1 MRQHDRFVHDR
12 LPPLAEQPQI
22 LRARPEFQ
30 LPSAFNLTDYL
41 FQKGTAHR
49 GPDAPLFQSPEPG
62 GRPVSY
68 GDAAQRVDQIARL
81 VRHRLGLASGSRVLI
96 HAPNSAETALVWL
109 GLVKAGMIA
118 VATMPLLR
126 AKELAK
132 VIRKAEIAWAVV
144 HPALAQEVAVAAQE
158 APSLQRLITL
168 GPPATPMPATLLAGE
183 LDHLLAEVPKPNP
196 AETANVAN
204 IPNSPDSPDAFAT
217 VAPFTADTDGDDI
230 ALLAFTSGTTG
241 DPKAVVHTHHDV
253 AAACEAW
260 PRAVL
265 NPQPTDLVVGSPP
278 LAFTFGLGGM
288 LVFPM
293 WAGAS
298 VYYPAARYTPESLV
312 KTIAQ
317 VGATTCYTAPTFY
330 RQMAEHIPQ
339 GGLPS
344 LTTCVSAG
352 EALPPAIR
360 DLWRS
365 RTGIELTDGIGAT
378 EMFHIFISST
388 PQEVRP
394 GALGRVVP
402 GYEAQVVDEQGRPL
416 ADGEIGRLRVRGP
429 TGCRYLADPRQTNYV
444 KDGWNY
450 PGDAFRR
457 DADGY
462 FYYQSRTD
470 DMIISAGYNISGL
483 EVESVLLTH
492 PAVAECGVVG
502 APDEERGMRVKA
514 FVVLKP
520 DHAEHDPVAL
530 TKALQDYVKATIA
543 PYKYPREIVF
553 VQTLP
558 RTETGKLQRFRL
570 RETL

>member
-1 MRQHDRFVHDR
+1 MPQHDRFVHDR
-12 LPPLAEQPQI
+12 LPPLAQQPQI

-30 LPSAFNLTDYL
+30 FPSAFNLTEYL

-49 GPDAPLFQSPEPG
+49 GPQAPLFLSQEPG
-62 GRPVSY
+62 GRALSY
-68 GDAAQRVDQIARL
+68 GDAAQRVDQIAHL
-81 VRHRLGLASGSRVLI
+81 LRHQLGLASGSRVLI

-126 AKELAK
+126 AKELGK
-132 VIRKAEIAWAVV
+132 VIRKAEVAWAVV
-144 HPALAQEVAVAAQE
+144 HPALAQEVVLAAQE
-158 APSLQRLITL
+158 APSLQRVITL
-168 GPPATPMPATLLAGE
+168 GAPSTEVPAPLDAGVLGALLAR
-183 LDHLLAEVPKPNP
+183 LPSPQAEVNQVSISNAAKP
-196 AETANVAN
+196 ANFAN
-204 IPNSPDSPDAFAT
+204 AAF
-217 VAPFTADTDGDDI
+217 VADTDGDDI

-260 PRAVL
+260 PRSVL
-265 NPQPTDLVVGSPP
+265 RPRPTDLVVGSPP

-288 LVFPM
+288 LVFPI

-330 RQMAEHIPQ
+330 RQMAEHIPP

-402 GYEAQVVDEQGRPL
+402 GYEAQVVDEEGRPL

-429 TGCRYLADPRQTNYV
+429 TGCRYLADPRQANYV

-457 DADGY
+457 DPDGY

-483 EVESVLLTH
+483 EVESALLTH

-520 DHAEHDPVAL
+520 DHAEDDPTAL

-543 PYKYPREIVF
+543 PFKYPREIVF

>member
-12 LPPLAEQPQI
+12 LPPPTQQPQI

-30 LPSAFNLTDYL
+30 FPQAFNLTDFL
-41 FQKGTAHR
+41 FEKGSAHR
-49 GPDAPLFQSPEPG
+49 GPNAPLFQGLEPG
-62 GRPVSY
+62 SAALSY
-68 GDAAQRVDQIARL
+68 RQAAERADQIAHL
-81 VRHRLGLASGSRVLI
+81 VRTRLGLASGSRVLI

-109 GLVKAGMIA
+109 GLVKAGMVA

-126 AKELAK
+126 AKELGK

-144 HPALAQEVAVAAQE
+144 HPALVQEVVLAAQE
-158 APSLQRLITL
+158 APSLQQIITL
-168 GPPATPMPATLLAGE
+168 GVPATEMPAPLYAGALGDLLATKVANAV
-183 LDHLLAEVPKPNP
+183 HAPNP
-196 AETANVAN
+196 
-204 IPNSPDSPDAFAT
+204 
-217 VAPFTADTDGDDI
+217 PFVADTDGDDI

-265 NPQPTDLVVGSPP
+265 RPRPTDLVVGSPP

-298 VYYPAARYTPESLV
+298 VYYPNTRYTPETLV
-312 KTIAQ
+312 QTIAQ

-330 RQMAEHIPQ
+330 RQMVEHIPE

-360 DLWRS
+360 DLWRNK
-365 RTGIELTDGIGAT
+365 TGIELTDGIGAT
-378 EMFHIFISST
+378 EMFHIFISSA
-388 PQEVRP
+388 PEEVRA
-394 GALGRVVP
+394 GAIGRVVP
-402 GYEAQVVDEQGRPL
+402 GYEAQVVDDEGKPL

-457 DADGY
+457 DAEGY

-514 FVVLKP
+514 FVVVKP
-520 DHAEHDPVAL
+520 DHRDHDPVAL
-530 TKALQDYVKATIA
+530 TRDLQDYVKATIA

-570 RETL
+570 RETS

>member
-1 MRQHDRFVHDR
+1 
-12 LPPLAEQPQI
+12 
-22 LRARPEFQ
+22 
-30 LPSAFNLTDYL
+30 
-41 FQKGTAHR
+41 
-49 GPDAPLFQSPEPG
+49 
-62 GRPVSY
+62 
-68 GDAAQRVDQIARL
+68 
-81 VRHRLGLASGSRVLI
+81 
-96 HAPNSAETALVWL
+96 
-109 GLVKAGMIA
+109 
-118 VATMPLLR
+118 
-126 AKELAK
+126 
-132 VIRKAEIAWAVV
+132 VV
-144 HPALAQEVAVAAQE
+144 HPALAPEVVLAAQE
-158 APSLQRLITL
+158 APSLQHVITL
-168 GPPATPMPATLLAGE
+168 GAPATELPAPLHVGVLGDLLANMSPVHHTAKSRST
-183 LDHLLAEVPKPNP
+183 LDDTN
-196 AETANVAN
+196 
-204 IPNSPDSPDAFAT
+204 AT
-217 VAPFTADTDGDDI
+217 HASNMRFLADTDGDDI

-260 PRAVL
+260 PRSVL
-265 NPQPTDLVVGSPP
+265 RPRPTDLVVGSPP

-298 VYYPAARYTPESLV
+298 VYYPAARYTPETLV

-330 RQMAEHIPQ
+330 RQMVEHIPE

-344 LTTCVSAG
+344 LTSCVSAG

-365 RTGIELTDGIGAT
+365 RTGIELTDGICAT
-378 EMFHIFISST
+378 EMFHIFISSA
-388 PQEVRP
+388 PEEVRT
-394 GALGRVVP
+394 GAIGRVVP
-402 GYEAQVVDEQGRPL
+402 GYEAEVVDDEGNPL

-457 DADGY
+457 DAEGY

-514 FVVLKP
+514 FVVVKP
-520 DHAEHDPVAL
+520 DYVHQVDQDPTAL
-530 TKALQDYVKATIA
+530 AKALQDYVKATIA
-543 PYKYPREIVF
+543 PYKYPREVVF

-570 RETL
+570 RETS

>member
-12 LPPLAEQPQI
+12 LPPPDQQPHI
-22 LRARPEFQ
+22 LRDSTEFSF
-30 LPSAFNLTDYL
+30 PSTFNLTDFL

-49 GPDAPLFQSPEPG
+49 GPDAPLFQALAAHDT
-62 GRPVSY
+62 PVSY
-68 GDAAQRVDQIARL
+68 GQAASLVDQIAHLLRHKLAL
-81 VRHRLGLASGSRVLI
+81 VSGTRVLI
-96 HAPNSAETALVWL
+96 HAPNSPETALVWL
-109 GLVKAGMIA
+109 GVVKAGLIA

-126 AKELAK
+126 AKELGK
-132 VIRKAEIAWAVV
+132 VIRKAEIGWAVA
-144 HPALAQEVAVAAQE
+144 HPVLAQEVVLAAQE
-158 APSLQRLITL
+158 APCLQRVITL
-168 GPPATPMPATLLAGE
+168 GMPASTLSTVPS
-183 LDHLLAEVPKPNP
+183 HLHVGALGALLQDVP
-196 AETANVAN
+196 TAL
-204 IPNSPDSPDAFAT
+204 T
-217 VAPFTADTDGDDI
+217 APYIADTEGDDV

-253 AAACEAW
+253 AVACEAW
-260 PRAVL
+260 PRSVL
-265 NPQPTDLVVGSPP
+265 KPLPTDLVVGSPP

-298 VYYPAARYTPESLV
+298 VYYPATRYTPESLV
-312 KTIAQ
+312 TTIAQ

-330 RQMAEHIPQ
+330 RQMVEHIPAD
-339 GGLPS
+339 GLPS
-344 LTTCVSAG
+344 LKNCVSAG

-360 DLWRS
+360 DLWRNK
-365 RTGIELTDGIGAT
+365 TGIELTDGIGAT
-378 EMFHIFISST
+378 EMFHIFISSPPAEIRT
-388 PQEVRP
+388 
-394 GALGRVVP
+394 GAIGRVVP

-429 TGCRYLADPRQTNYV
+429 TGCRYLADPRQASYV

-492 PAVAECGVVG
+492 AAVAECGVIGV
-502 APDEERGMRVKA
+502 ADEERGMRVKA
-514 FVVLKP
+514 FVVVKP
-520 DHAEHDPVAL
+520 DHREHDPAAL
-530 TKALQDYVKATIA
+530 TKTLQDYVKATIA

-570 RETL
+570 RESS

>member
-12 LPPLAEQPQI
+12 LPPPTEQPQI

-30 LPSAFNLTDYL
+30 FPQAFNLTDFL
-41 FQKGTAHR
+41 FAKGAAHR
-49 GPDAPLFQSPEPG
+49 GPQAPLFQSLTPG
-62 GRPVSY
+62 GAALSY
-68 GDAAQRVDQIARL
+68 GQAAEQADQIAHL
-81 VRHRLGLASGSRVLI
+81 VRHHLGLASGSRVLI
-96 HAPNSAETALVWL
+96 HAPNTAETALVWL

-126 AKELAK
+126 AKELGK
-132 VIRKAEIAWAVV
+132 VIRKAEVAWAVV
-144 HPALAQEVAVAAQE
+144 HPALAQEVVLAAQE
-158 APSLQRLITL
+158 APSLQRIITL
-168 GPPATPMPATLLAGE
+168 GAPATEVPAPLYAGDLGDLLAQ
-183 LDHLLAEVPKPNP
+183 LPSSKTP
-196 AETANVAN
+196 
-204 IPNSPDSPDAFAT
+204 FA
-217 VAPFTADTDGDDI
+217 ADTDGDDI

-260 PRAVL
+260 PRSVL
-265 NPQPTDLVVGSPP
+265 RPRPTDLVVGSPP

-298 VYYPAARYTPESLV
+298 IYYPATRYTPETLV

-330 RQMAEHIPQ
+330 RQMVEHIPE

-344 LTTCVSAG
+344 LSTCVSAG

-378 EMFHIFISST
+378 EMFHIFISSA
-388 PQEVRP
+388 PEEVRT
-394 GALGRVVP
+394 GAIGRVVP
-402 GYEAQVVDEQGRPL
+402 GYEAQVVDDEGRPL

-457 DADGY
+457 DAEGY

-514 FVVLKP
+514 FVVVKP
-520 DHAEHDPVAL
+520 EYLTHQADQDPAVLA
-530 TKALQDYVKATIA
+530 KALQDYVKATIA

-570 RETL
+570 RETS

>member
-12 LPPLAEQPQI
+12 LPPLTEQPQI
-22 LRARPEFQ
+22 LRDRLEFQ
-30 LPSAFNLTDYL
+30 FPQAFNLTDFL
-41 FQKGTAHR
+41 FAKGAAYR
-49 GPDAPLFQSPEPG
+49 GPQAPLFQSIEPDSEAL
-62 GRPVSY
+62 SY
-68 GDAAQRVDQIARL
+68 ARAAERADQIAYL
-81 VRHRLGLASGSRVLI
+81 MRHQLGLASGSRVLI

-126 AKELAK
+126 AKELGK
-132 VIRKAEIAWAVV
+132 VIRKAEVAWAVV
-144 HPALAQEVAVAAQE
+144 HPALAPEVVLAAQE
-158 APSLQRLITL
+158 APSLQHVITL
-168 GPPATPMPATLLAGE
+168 AAPATELPAPLHVGVLGDLLANMSPVHHTAKSRST
-183 LDHLLAEVPKPNP
+183 LDDTN
-196 AETANVAN
+196 
-204 IPNSPDSPDAFAT
+204 AT
-217 VAPFTADTDGDDI
+217 HASNMRFLADTDGDDI

-260 PRAVL
+260 PRSVL
-265 NPQPTDLVVGSPP
+265 RPRPTDLVVGSPP

-293 WAGAS
+293 WTGAS
-298 VYYPAARYTPESLV
+298 VYYPAARYTPETLV

-330 RQMAEHIPQ
+330 RQMVEHIPE

-344 LTTCVSAG
+344 LTSCVSAG

-378 EMFHIFISST
+378 EMFHIFISSA
-388 PQEVRP
+388 PEEVRM
-394 GALGRVVP
+394 GAIGRVVP
-402 GYEAQVVDEQGRPL
+402 GYEAEVVDDEGNPL

-457 DADGY
+457 DAEGY

-514 FVVLKP
+514 FVVVKP
-520 DHAEHDPVAL
+520 DYVHQVDQDPTAL
-530 TKALQDYVKATIA
+530 AKALQDYVKATIA
-543 PYKYPREIVF
+543 PYKYPREVVF

-570 RETL
+570 RETS

>member
-1 MRQHDRFVHDR
+1 
-12 LPPLAEQPQI
+12 
-22 LRARPEFQ
+22 
-30 LPSAFNLTDYL
+30 
-41 FQKGTAHR
+41 
-49 GPDAPLFQSPEPG
+49 
-62 GRPVSY
+62 
-68 GDAAQRVDQIARL
+68 
-81 VRHRLGLASGSRVLI
+81 VRHQLGLASGSRVLI
-96 HAPNSAETALVWL
+96 HTPNSAEMALVWL

-126 AKELAK
+126 AKELGK
-132 VIRKAEIAWAVV
+132 VIRKAEIAWSVV
-144 HPALAQEVAVAAQE
+144 HPALTQEVVLAAQE
-158 APSLQRLITL
+158 APSLQRIITL
-168 GPPATPMPATLLAGE
+168 GAPSTELPASLHAGVLGELLAM
-183 LDHLLAEVPKPNP
+183 LPSRQAKANQAANITNAANP
-196 AETANVAN
+196 ANAVNASFV
-204 IPNSPDSPDAFAT
+204 
-217 VAPFTADTDGDDI
+217 ADTDGDDV

-260 PRAVL
+260 PRSVL
-265 NPQPTDLVVGSPP
+265 KPRPTDLVVGSPP

-298 VYYPAARYTPESLV
+298 LYYPAARYTPETLV
-312 KTIAQ
+312 KTIAL

-330 RQMAEHIPQ
+330 RQMVEHIPE

-378 EMFHIFISST
+378 EMFHIFISSA
-388 PQEVRP
+388 PEEVRT
-394 GALGRVVP
+394 GAIGRVVP
-402 GYEAQVVDEQGRPL
+402 GYEAEVVDEAGRPL
-416 ADGEIGRLRVRGP
+416 TDGEIGRLRVRGP
-429 TGCRYLADPRQTNYV
+429 TGCRYLADPRQANYV

-457 DADGY
+457 DAEGY

-492 PAVAECGVVG
+492 QAVAECGVVG

-514 FVVLKP
+514 FVVVKP
-520 DHAEHDPVAL
+520 EYLQDQGEQDTAAL
-530 TKALQDYVKATIA
+530 AKALQDYVKATIA

-570 RETL
+570 RDSS

>member
-12 LPPLAEQPQI
+12 LPPPTEQPEI

-30 LPSAFNLTDYL
+30 FPQAFNLTDFL
-41 FQKGTAHR
+41 FAKGAAHR
-49 GPDAPLFQSPEPG
+49 GPQAPLFQSLTPG
-62 GRPVSY
+62 GAALSY
-68 GDAAQRVDQIARL
+68 GQAAEQANQIAHL
-81 VRHRLGLASGSRVLI
+81 VRHHLGLASGSRVLI

-126 AKELAK
+126 AKELGK
-132 VIRKAEIAWAVV
+132 VIRKAEVAWAVV
-144 HPALAQEVAVAAQE
+144 HPALAQEVVLAAQE
-158 APSLQRLITL
+158 APSLQRIITL
-168 GPPATPMPATLLAGE
+168 GAPATEVPAPLYAGDLGDLLAQ
-183 LDHLLAEVPKPNP
+183 LPSSKTP
-196 AETANVAN
+196 
-204 IPNSPDSPDAFAT
+204 FA
-217 VAPFTADTDGDDI
+217 ADTDGDDI

-260 PRAVL
+260 PRSVL
-265 NPQPTDLVVGSPP
+265 RPRPTDLVVGSPP

-298 VYYPAARYTPESLV
+298 IYYPATRYTPETLV

-330 RQMAEHIPQ
+330 RQMVEHIPE

-344 LTTCVSAG
+344 LSTCVSAG

-378 EMFHIFISST
+378 EMFHIFISSA
-388 PQEVRP
+388 PEEVRT
-394 GALGRVVP
+394 GAIGRVVP
-402 GYEAQVVDEQGRPL
+402 GYEAQVVDDEGRPL

-457 DADGY
+457 DAEGY

-514 FVVLKP
+514 FVVVKP
-520 DHAEHDPVAL
+520 EYLTHQADQDPAVLA
-530 TKALQDYVKATIA
+530 KALQDYVKATIA

-570 RETL
+570 RETS

>member
-12 LPPLAEQPQI
+12 LPPPTEQPQI

-30 LPSAFNLTDYL
+30 FPQAFNLTDFL
-41 FQKGTAHR
+41 FAKGAAHR
-49 GPDAPLFQSPEPG
+49 GPQAPLFQSLTPG
-62 GRPVSY
+62 GAALSY
-68 GDAAQRVDQIARL
+68 GQAAERADQIAHL
-81 VRHRLGLASGSRVLI
+81 VRHHLGLASGSRVLI
-96 HAPNSAETALVWL
+96 HAPNTAETALVWL

-126 AKELAK
+126 AKELGK
-132 VIRKAEIAWAVV
+132 VIRKAEVAWAVV
-144 HPALAQEVAVAAQE
+144 HPALAQEVVLAAQE
-158 APSLQRLITL
+158 APSLQRIITL
-168 GPPATPMPATLLAGE
+168 GAPATEVPAPLYAGDLGDLLAQ
-183 LDHLLAEVPKPNP
+183 LPSSKTP
-196 AETANVAN
+196 
-204 IPNSPDSPDAFAT
+204 FA
-217 VAPFTADTDGDDI
+217 ADTDGDDI

-260 PRAVL
+260 PRSVL
-265 NPQPTDLVVGSPP
+265 RPRPTDLVVGSPP

-298 VYYPAARYTPESLV
+298 IYYPATRYTPETLV

-330 RQMAEHIPQ
+330 RQMVEHIPE

-344 LTTCVSAG
+344 LSTCVSAG

-378 EMFHIFISST
+378 EMFHIFISSA
-388 PQEVRP
+388 PEEVRT
-394 GALGRVVP
+394 GAIGRVVP
-402 GYEAQVVDEQGRPL
+402 GYEAQVVDDEGRPL

-457 DADGY
+457 DAEGY

-514 FVVLKP
+514 FVVVKP
-520 DHAEHDPVAL
+520 EYLTHQADQDPAVLA
-530 TKALQDYVKATIA
+530 KALQDYVKATIA

-570 RETL
+570 RETS

>member
-22 LRARPEFQ
+22 LRERPEFRFPQ
-30 LPSAFNLTDYL
+30 AFNLTDFL
-41 FQKGTAHR
+41 FAKGAAHR
-49 GPDAPLFQSPEPG
+49 GPQAPLFQSLTPG
-62 GRPVSY
+62 GVALSY
-68 GDAAQRVDQIARL
+68 GQAAEQADQIAHL
-81 VRHRLGLASGSRVLI
+81 VRHHLGLASGSRVLI

-126 AKELAK
+126 AKELGK
-132 VIRKAEIAWAVV
+132 VIRKAEVAWAVV
-144 HPALAQEVAVAAQE
+144 HPALAQEVVLAAQE
-158 APSLQRLITL
+158 APSLQHIITL
-168 GPPATPMPATLLAGE
+168 GAPATELPAPLHVGVLGDLLANMSPVHHTAKSRST
-183 LDHLLAEVPKPNP
+183 LDD
-196 AETANVAN
+196 T
-204 IPNSPDSPDAFAT
+204 SAT
-217 VAPFTADTDGDDI
+217 HASNMRFLADTDGDDI

-260 PRAVL
+260 PRSVL
-265 NPQPTDLVVGSPP
+265 RPRPTDLVVGSPP

-298 VYYPAARYTPESLV
+298 VYYPATRYTPETLV

-330 RQMAEHIPQ
+330 RQMVEHIPE

-378 EMFHIFISST
+378 EMFHIFISSAA
-388 PQEVRP
+388 EDVRA
-394 GALGRVVP
+394 GAIGRVVP
-402 GYEAQVVDEQGRPL
+402 GYEAQVVDDAGRPL

-429 TGCRYLADPRQTNYV
+429 TGCRYLADPRQANYV

-457 DADGY
+457 DAEGY

-514 FVVLKP
+514 FVVVKP
-520 DHAEHDPVAL
+520 EVLHQVDQAPAAL
-530 TKALQDYVKATIA
+530 AKTLQDYVKATIA
-543 PYKYPREIVF
+543 PYKYPREVVF

-570 RETL
+570 RETS